1 MIKVLRMDGI
11 LMIGEVEAN
20 KMSNPRA
27 LVMTQQGLGFQ
38 ELVGRP
44 EELYFNTP
52 ETPAMQ
58 YEPEKALVDAYRQHV
73 TGLVIASNVVELKR

>member
-52 ETPAMQ
+52 AMQ